1 MDNIIYKR
9 AIKMILNEDNDFGFS
24 LVDEAELKKQE
35 ELLKKQLEQQTKVV
49 AKTEEEYANKLQG
62 LRAMIMPLLTNLAKD
77 PEKTYILWPDR
88 SAKIKAFIEKVN
100 KYVDG

>member
-1 MDNIIYKR
+1 MV
-9 AIKMILNEDNDFGFS
+9 LNEDNDFGFS

-49 AKTEEEYANKLQG
+49 AKTEADYSNKLEG
-62 LRAMIMPLLTNLAKD
+62 LRAMVMPLLNNLAKD
-77 PEKTYILWPDR
+77 PEKTYVFWPDR
-88 SAKIKAFIEKVN
+88 AAKVKAFIDKVN

>member
-1 MDNIIYKR
+1 
-9 AIKMILNEDNDFGFS
+9 MILNEDNDFGFS

-62 LRAMIMPLLTNLAKD
+62 LRAMIMPLLANLKKN
-77 PEKTYILWPDR
+77 PEKDTIYWPDR
-88 SAKIKAFIEKVN
+88 EKKINAFIKKMN
-100 KYVDG
+100 D